1 MRHRSTAGIL
11 CLALVGFFLAPH
23 IATANAMPNGAVAR
37 VLAGAKAALGGDALD
52 GVRSIHWTQRLVVGG
67 ISGTGQQYDDL
78 QNGNSLQRQS
88 LGPIS
93 NAGGFDG
100 KTLWAQDATGDSWPV
115 GDYTSLHAA
124 ATQAYLTSYSF
135 LYPNRWPGSL
145 SYIGLSTDAN
155 GSYYVIHAEPKN
167 GFPVDISFN
176 RKTYLIANEVV
187 HIPNGRNS
195 TATFS
200 DYRAVGGTA
209 LPFAIT
215 LASQGNE
222 IHTTVTRVELNEN
235 VAGGFTIPVTT
246 ITDASIAGGN
256 ATTLPFRLINNHIYV
271 HVKINGQG
279 PFLVVF
285 DTGGQCV
292 ITPQVAARVGRVGAG
307 SLQGM
312 GAGANRVTAGFTWVD
327 TLQLGGATLKHQSC
341 AVLAIDHVMQ
351 AIEGVKIQGIVG
363 FEVLRRFIT
372 TVDYQSS
379 RLTLA
384 RAMSPGN
391 LGSALSF
398 VYDQTIPQV
407 QGSFAS
413 LAGSSGELAGSFIID
428 TGDRNSLVVYTPF
441 VVAHNLPLASVRGI
455 TGYGLG
461 GPSYGALIR
470 LPLFNIGPVPVKSV
484 VATLSQD
491 TAGATTEP
499 GTAGNIGS
507 GMLKRFT
514 VTFAY
519 RPQIMYLKPN
529 ESYDRPDTY
538 DRSGLVLVQTKAGIR
553 VIDALPGTPAARVG
567 IKAGDLIVEVN
578 KAPAASVGLLLLR
591 TILHDAPGTHVQLT
605 LERAGVQRAVTLVL
619 ANYV

>member
-1 MRHRSTAGIL
+1 MRHRSIASIL
-11 CLALVGFFLAPH
+11 CLALAAFLLVPH
-23 IATANAMPNGAVAR
+23 SAAAKTQPTGTVAK
-37 VLAGAKAALGGDALD
+37 VLAGAKYALGGTALD
-52 GVRSIHWTQRLVVGG
+52 GIRSIHWTQRLVVGG
-67 ISGTGQQYDDL
+67 ISGTGDQYDDL
-78 QNGNSLQRQS
+78 QSGNSLQRQS

-135 LYPNRWPGSL
+135 LYPNRWPGTL
-145 SYIGLSTDAN
+145 SYVGLSADAN
-155 GSYYVIHAEPKN
+155 GSYFVLHAQPKG

-176 RKTYLIANEVV
+176 QKTYLIARAVV
-187 HIPNGRNS
+187 HIPNGRDS

-200 DYRAVGGTA
+200 DYRAVGGIA

-215 LASQGNE
+215 LTTQGNE
-222 IHTTVTRVELNEN
+222 IHTTVTRVELNQS
-235 VAGGFTIPVTT
+235 VAGRFTLPVTT

-256 ATTLPFRLINNHIYV
+256 ATTVPFQLINNHIYV

-292 ITPQVAARVGRVGAG
+292 ITPQVAARVGRVATG

-327 TLQLGGATLKHQSC
+327 SLQLGRATLEHQSC
-341 AVLAIDHVMQ
+341 AVLPIDHVMQ

-372 TVDYQSS
+372 TVDYQNS
-379 RLTLA
+379 RLTLSKQ
-384 RAMSPGN
+384 MNPGN

-407 QGSFAS
+407 QGSFAA
-413 LAGSSGELAGSFIID
+413 LPGSSGMLTGSFIID
-428 TGDRNSLVVYTPF
+428 TGDRNSLVIYTPF
-441 VVAHNLPLASVRGI
+441 VLAHNLPLTAVRGI
-455 TGYGLG
+455 TGYGIG
-461 GPSYGALIR
+461 GPSYGALTR

-484 VATLSQD
+484 VATISQD

-514 VTFAY
+514 VTFDY
-519 RPQIMYLKPN
+519 RPQVMYLKPN
-529 ESYDRPDTY
+529 TFYDRPDTY

-567 IKAGDLIVEVN
+567 IKAGDFIVEVN

-591 TILHDAPGTHVQLT
+591 TILHEAPGTNVQLL
-605 LERAGVQRAVTLVL
+605 LERAGARKVVTLIL
-619 ANYV
+619 ASYV